1 MRADSAPTP
10 RRRSRA
16 LRSDAVAN
24 REKILTVAAELISQ
38 RGHQVPLAEIAE
50 AAGVGVGTLYRGWP
64 DRVALLHALE
74 HRAYRHLIAILDR
87 IEEAGQTG
95 AEAVET
101 YLHESLNLGNQLV
114 LPLRGAPPLFD
125 DDAVAARA
133 RIFASVERF
142 LADGKID
149 GSVRVEVHAPDVV
162 YCAAQITNPAPDTP
176 ELEQLARRHIALFV
190 HSIRSPA
197 DEPFAEAAVTP
208 RDIERSLNK
217 RASRY
222 SKPATEEQA
231 VANRPGSEV
240 DDPGP

>member
-1 MRADSAPTP
+1 MHTNSAPTA

-38 RGHQVPLAEIAE
+38 RGHHVPLAEIAE

-74 HRAYRHLIAILDR
+74 HRAYDQLIEILDR
-87 IEEAGQTG
+87 IEDAGQTG
-95 AEAVET
+95 ADAVET

-125 DDAVAARA
+125 NDAVAARA
-133 RIFASVERF
+133 RIFAAVERF
-142 LADGKID
+142 LTDGKID
-149 GSVRVEVHAPDVV
+149 GSVRVDVRASDVV
-162 YCAAQITNPAPDTP
+162 YCAAQVTNPAPDTP
-176 ELEQLARRHIALFV
+176 ALQKLARRHIALFI
-190 HSIRSPA
+190 HSIRSPTN
-197 DEPFAEAAVTP
+197 EPLAEAAVTA
-208 RDIERSLNK
+208 RDIEKSLSK

-222 SKPATEEQA
+222 SKPH
-231 VANRPGSEV
+231 N
-240 DDPGP
+240 